1 MRLRQTAT
9 ATKAGPAEGREG
21 GREGGRKEGR
31 RAREGERRRA
41 RSGGAI
47 LPFPFSDKRS
57 FMPPEPLLLRRCR
70 SSERERA
77 KEGERKDGE
86 TYVRTY
92 SLTDCCLRPATRTAL
107 REGDEREDTHEHEV
121 SPRSSSLAAAAA
133 HVCGRTNERTN
144 DRWNEEEQ
152 RHLDIVRALPAMN
165 ELKGRGQSV
174 ARARSASSRGV
185 WLALIKQDR

>member
-21 GREGGRKEGR
+21 GRKEGR
-31 RAREGERRRA
+31 KAGERRREKA
-41 RSGGAI
+41 SEERGSDIA
-47 LPFPFSDKRS
+47 LPFQRQAVFYAARAITPSPLPFVRTRASEGGREKG
-57 FMPPEPLLLRRCR
+57 RR
-70 SSERERA
+70 
-77 KEGERKDGE
+77 D
-86 TYVRTY
+86 VRTY

-133 HVCGRTNERTN
+133 AHVCGRTNERTN

-152 RHLDIVRALPAMN
+152 RHLDIVHALPAMN

-174 ARARSASSRGV
+174 ARARS
-185 WLALIKQDR
+185 LARPHRAACGLL